1 MTDIN
6 QRRVCL
12 IDDDPVYTF
21 VVKKILKHIRQSNQ
35 LINFPN
41 GELALNW
48 LKSNMSESSVLPE
61 LILLDISM
69 PVMNGFEFVE
79 SFETLPV
86 EKKQGISIFMLSSSI
101 NENDIAKVRGYSSIK
116 QFINKPL
123 TANSIAGVL
132 EKI

>member
-1 MTDIN
+1 MTDTN

-21 VVKKILKHIRQSNQ
+21 VVKKILKHIRQSDH

-48 LKSNMSESSVLPE
+48 LKSHMNESSVLPE

-69 PVMNGFEFVE
+69 PVMNGFEFLE
-79 SFETLPV
+79 AWQEARSGDSPSIPV
-86 EKKQGISIFMLSSSI
+86 YIITSSSSS
-101 NENDIAKVRGYSSIK
+101 EDRERASSFPDVAGYIV
-116 QFINKPL
+116 KPVSKEQL
-123 TANSIAGVL
+123 TRLLSDN
-132 EKI
+132 

>member
-69 PVMNGFEFVE
+69 PVMNGFEFLEAWQQARPE
-79 SFETLPV
+79 SSPSIPV
-86 EKKQGISIFMLSSSI
+86 YIITSSSSI
-101 NENDIAKVRGYSSIK
+101 EDRERAASFPDVAGYIV
-116 QFINKPL
+116 KPVSKEQL
-123 TANSIAGVL
+123 KRLLSDN
-132 EKI
+132 